1 MPFVAEK
8 KKPVTQGVKYAGSK
22 LRLLP
27 HILRLVRK
35 TGAGSVLDGF
45 SGTTRVSQALAAEG
59 IRVTANDTSDLS
71 RVFASCYLKAA
82 QDGNLYKRLID
93 HLNRLPGR
101 DGWFTEHYGGEPS
114 GPLSIGADGLKKP
127 FQMHNTRRL
136 DAIRQEIDRLGLSP
150 DEENVALTSLIL
162 ALDKVDNTIG
172 HFASYLR
179 EWSPRSYNDL
189 RLDVPEFTR
198 TVDGHEVLQ
207 EDAAVAAENSR
218 AELAYFDP
226 PYGSNN
232 AKMPPSRVRYGAY
245 YHLWKT
251 VILNDRPELFGKA
264 NRRKDSADKAEYSAY
279 EDFRVASDGE
289 FVAVN
294 AIRELVSKTSARYVL
309 LSYSSGGR
317 ATRRS
322 LERVLKNSGDLVEA
336 VEVDLRRN
344 VMAEMKWTEEW
355 TRKDNAPNREYLFL
369 LAK

>member
-1 MPFVAEK
+1 MTVAIDSST
-8 KKPVTQGVKYAGSK
+8 PRTNGVKYAGSK

-35 TGAGSVLDGF
+35 KRVETVLDGF

-59 IRVTANDTSDLS
+59 IRVTANDTSELS
-71 RVFASCYLKAA
+71 KVFGDCFLTAEPN
-82 QDGNLYKRLID
+82 DGGYSKLIEC
-93 HLNRLPGR
+93 LNRLPGK
-101 DGWFTEHYGGEPS
+101 DGWFTENYGGDPA
-114 GPLSIGADGLKKP
+114 GPESIGPDGLKKP
-127 FQMHNTRRL
+127 FQLHNTRRL
-136 DAIRQEIDRLGLSP
+136 DAIREEIDRLSLSQ
-150 DEENVALTSLIL
+150 DERNVALTSLVL

-189 RLDVPEFTR
+189 RLEVPKITR
-198 TVDGHEVLQ
+198 IVEGHRVLR
-207 EDAAVAAENSR
+207 EDASVAAER
-218 AELAYFDP
+218 TPADLAYFDP

-245 YHLWKT
+245 YHFWKT

-264 NRRKDSADKAEYSAY
+264 KRRKDSTDEAGYSPY
-279 EDFRVASDGE
+279 EDFRLAPDGE
-289 FVAVN
+289 FVALN
-294 AIRELVSKTSARYVL
+294 ALRDLLSKTSARFVL

-317 ATRRS
+317 ATKHS
-322 LERVLKNSGDLVEA
+322 LEAAMRSCGDIVEA
-336 VEVDLRRN
+336 VEVDVRRN

-355 TRKDNAPNREYLFL
+355 ARKDGAPNREYLFL